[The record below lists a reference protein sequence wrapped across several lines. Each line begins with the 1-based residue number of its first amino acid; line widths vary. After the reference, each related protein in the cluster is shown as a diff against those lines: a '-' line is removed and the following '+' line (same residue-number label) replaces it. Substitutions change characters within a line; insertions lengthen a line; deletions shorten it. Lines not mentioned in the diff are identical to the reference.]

1 MPSPRARWK
10 KWIEER
16 EISLEA
22 EMTKGPG
29 FAPASADLDEE
40 GRVLPIS
47 VSIARA
53 VGMGHITRPHQVL
66 PLPYAPSALN

>member
-1 MPSPRARWK
+1 
-10 KWIEER
+10 
-16 EISLEA
+16 
-22 EMTKGPG
+22 MTKGPG

-53 VGMGHITRPHQVL
+53 VGMGHVTRPHQVL